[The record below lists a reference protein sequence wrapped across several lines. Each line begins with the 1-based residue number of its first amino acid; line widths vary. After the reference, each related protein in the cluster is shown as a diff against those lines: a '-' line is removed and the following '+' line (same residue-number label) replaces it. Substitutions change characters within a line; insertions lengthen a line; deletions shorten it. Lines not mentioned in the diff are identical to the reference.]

1 MTVLYQPALSG
12 DVLKYEVNPNF
23 NRETVTLLEGTN
35 YPVGAVLGRITA
47 SDKYRLSPAAE
58 VVGNEGAETAAA
70 VLLYAVDASATDAI
84 GVVVARGP
92 AIVSKA
98 ALVFDATVDDAP
110 KIATKH
116 GQLAALGIVP
126 RDTA

>member
-1 MTVLYQPALSG
+1 MTVLHQPATMG
-12 DVLKYEVNPNF
+12 DVLKYEVNPNYT
-23 NRETVTLLEGTN
+23 RETVTLLEGTA

-47 SDKYRLSPAAE
+47 SGKYKLATS
-58 VVGNEGAETAAA
+58 GGSDGAQTASA
-70 VLLYAVDASATDAI
+70 VLLYAVDATGADAI

-92 AIVSKA
+92 AIVSRA
-98 ALVFDATVDDAP
+98 ALVFDATVDDGA

-116 GQLAALGIVP
+116 GQLAAQGIIP

>member
-1 MTVLYQPALSG
+1 MTVLHQPATMG

-47 SDKYRLSPAAE
+47 SGKYKLATS
-58 VVGNEGAETAAA
+58 GGSDGAQTASA

-98 ALVFDATVDDAP
+98 ALIFDATVDDAP
-110 KIATKH
+110 KTATKH
-116 GQLAALGIVP
+116 GELAALGIVP